1 MDLRQLRY
9 FLVVCDQGSF
19 TQAAERI
26 PIAQSALS
34 RHMRLL
40 EEELGVQL
48 LIRTGRGV
56 TMTEQ
61 GEYLY
66 DRARSV
72 LAQLEDTR
80 RNLQSWYDNPAGV
93 VRIGMPPSTTLVMAA
108 LLLERMKA
116 RYPDIVVRLTEGL
129 SATLTEW
136 LATDRLDLAVV
147 FEPPNNSS
155 LFPQLIGKEELCL
168 VVPKDDPTPDPV
180 SVEQMA
186 KLNLIAPFE
195 KKGIRNR
202 MAEVFKEAGLDFEL
216 TFELD
221 ALPAM
226 KDLVRAGEGAAILT
240 RASVIRDVQRG
251 ILEVRSIDSDK
262 MSFDVHLLF
271 SRASQHSRAARAA
284 GEVLQA
290 LAKEFFAQEPRKI
303 VREQDRSSNSKGGK
317 QSA

>member
-9 FLVVCDQGSF
+9 FLVVSDQGSF

-61 GEYLY
+61 GEFLY
-66 DRARSV
+66 ERARSV

-108 LLLERMKA
+108 TLLERMKTQH
-116 RYPDIVVRLTEGL
+116 PDITVRLTEGL
-129 SATLTEW
+129 SATLSEW
-136 LATDRLDLAVV
+136 LASDRLDLAVV
-147 FEPPNNSS
+147 FEPPNNAS
-155 LFPQLIGKEELCL
+155 LSAHKIGREELCL
-168 VVPKDDPTPDPV
+168 VVNNDQDIPDPV
-180 SVEQMA
+180 TIEQMA
-186 KLNLIAPFE
+186 NLQLIAPFE

-202 MAEVFKEAGLDFEL
+202 MAEVFKEAGVEFNLAY
-216 TFELD
+216 ELD

-226 KDLVRAGEGAAILT
+226 KDLVRAGAGAAILT
-240 RASVIRDVQRG
+240 RSSVVRDVQRG
-251 ILEVRSIDSDK
+251 IVSARHIQSSR
-262 MSFDVHLLF
+262 MSFDVLLAY
-271 SRASQHSRAARAA
+271 SRSSQHSRAARAA
-284 GEVLQA
+284 GAVIEESA
-290 LAKEFFAQEPRKI
+290 PEFFAQ
-303 VREQDRSSNSKGGK
+303 
-317 QSA
+317 

>member
-9 FLVVCDQGSF
+9 FLVVSDQGSF

-61 GEYLY
+61 GEFLY
-66 DRARSV
+66 ERARSV

-108 LLLERMKA
+108 MLLERMKTQH
-116 RYPDIVVRLTEGL
+116 PDITVRLTEGL
-129 SATLTEW
+129 SATLSEW
-136 LATDRLDLAVV
+136 LAEDRLDLAVV
-147 FEPPNNSS
+147 YEPPGNTS
-155 LFPQLIGKEELCL
+155 LSAHRIGSEELCL
-168 VVPKDDPTPDPV
+168 VINNNDDDIPDPV
-180 SVEQMA
+180 SIKQMSTL
-186 KLNLIAPFE
+186 KLIAPFE

-202 MAEVFKEAGLDFEL
+202 MAEVFKEAGVEFEL
-216 TFELD
+216 AFELD

-226 KDLVRAGEGAAILT
+226 KDLVRAGAGTAILT
-240 RASVIRDVQRG
+240 RSSVVRDVQRG
-251 ILEVRSIDSDK
+251 ILKARHIDSEG
-262 MSFDVHLLF
+262 MMFDVHLVY
-271 SRASQHSRAARAA
+271 SRSSQHSRAARAA
-284 GEVLQA
+284 GAVIEQSA
-290 LAKEFFAQEPRKI
+290 PEFFTQ
-303 VREQDRSSNSKGGK
+303 
-317 QSA
+317 

>member
-9 FLVVCDQGSF
+9 FLVVSDQGSF

-61 GEYLY
+61 GEFLY
-66 DRARSV
+66 ERARSV
-72 LAQLEDTR
+72 MAQLEDTR
-80 RNLQSWYDNPAGV
+80 RNLQSWYDNPAGI

-108 LLLERMKA
+108 TLLERMKIQH
-116 RYPDIVVRLTEGL
+116 PDITVRLTEGL
-129 SATLTEW
+129 SATLSEW
-136 LATDRLDLAVV
+136 LASDRLDLAVV
-147 FEPPNNSS
+147 YEPPSNAS
-155 LFPQLIGKEELCL
+155 LSAHRIGREELCL
-168 VVPKDDPTPDPV
+168 VVNNSVDLPDPV
-180 SVEQMA
+180 SIQQMA
-186 KLNLIAPFE
+186 DLQLIAPFE

-202 MAEVFKEAGLDFEL
+202 MAEVFKEAGVEFKLAY
-216 TFELD
+216 ELD

-226 KDLVRAGEGAAILT
+226 KDLVRTGAGAAILT
-240 RASVIRDVQRG
+240 RSSVVRDVQRG
-251 ILEVRSIDSDK
+251 VLKALSIDSDRT
-262 MSFDVHLLF
+262 SFDVHLVY

-284 GEVLQA
+284 GEVIKQSA
-290 LAKEFFAQEPRKI
+290 DEFFAQ
-303 VREQDRSSNSKGGK
+303 
-317 QSA
+317 

>member
-9 FLVVCDQGSF
+9 FLVVSDQGSF

-61 GEYLY
+61 GEFLY
-66 DRARSV
+66 ERARSV

-108 LLLERMKA
+108 TLLERMKTLH
-116 RYPDIVVRLTEGL
+116 PDITVRLTEGL
-129 SATLTEW
+129 SATLAEW
-136 LATDRLDLAVV
+136 LAADRLDLAVV
-147 FEPPNNSS
+147 FEAPANSS
-155 LFPQLIGKEELCL
+155 LSVQQIGREELCL
-168 VVPKDDPTPDPV
+168 VVPNGDETPDPV
-180 SVEQMA
+180 TVKQMA
-186 KLNLIAPFE
+186 ALQLIAPFE

-202 MAEVFKEAGLDFEL
+202 MAEVFKEEGVEFNLAY
-216 TFELD
+216 ELD

-226 KDLVRAGEGAAILT
+226 KDLVRSGAGCAILA
-240 RASVIRDVQRG
+240 RSSVVRDVERG
-251 ILEVRSIDSDK
+251 ILETRRIDSNR
-262 MSFDVHLLF
+262 MGFDVHLAY
-271 SRASQHSRAARAA
+271 SRSSQHSRAARAA
-284 GEVLQA
+284 GEVIKESA
-290 LAKEFFAQEPRKI
+290 VEFFSP
-303 VREQDRSSNSKGGK
+303 
-317 QSA
+317 